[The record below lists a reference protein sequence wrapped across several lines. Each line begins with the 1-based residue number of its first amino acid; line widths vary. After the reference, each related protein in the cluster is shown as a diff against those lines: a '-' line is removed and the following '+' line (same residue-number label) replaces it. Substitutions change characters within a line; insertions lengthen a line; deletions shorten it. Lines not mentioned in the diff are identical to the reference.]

1 MLEQEY
7 LQEEPGMRNHEMLAP
22 LNIQRPS
29 GSSMQPRQRRL
40 WLDAAGRTVRA
51 KVKMSQRTGGPAF
64 GSTEAACVRA
74 RAQGT
79 GMCNPWEMDF
89 YDSRGC

>member
-7 LQEEPGMRNHEMLAP
+7 LQEEPCMSNHEMLAP

-40 WLDAAGRTVRA
+40 WLDAAGRTFRA
-51 KVKMSQRTGGPAF
+51 KAKMSQHTGGPAF
-64 GSTEAACVRA
+64 GSTEAACVPA

-79 GMCNPWEMDF
+79 GMCNPWEIDF
-89 YDSRGC
+89 QDSQGC